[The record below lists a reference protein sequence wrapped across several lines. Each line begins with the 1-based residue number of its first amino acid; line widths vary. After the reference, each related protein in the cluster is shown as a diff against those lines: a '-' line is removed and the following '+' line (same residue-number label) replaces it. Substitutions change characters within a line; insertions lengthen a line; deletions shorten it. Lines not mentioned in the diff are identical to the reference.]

1 MNSFVYCYDEETRQK
16 LLDKKL
22 RLLKEDFEKQEFIFI
37 LNNPSMQFENVG
49 KIYISNK
56 LNF

>member
-1 MNSFVYCYDEETRQK
+1 MNSFIYCYDAETKQK

-22 RLLKEDFEKQEFIFI
+22 RLLKEDNEKQEFIFI
-37 LNNPSMQFENVG
+37 LENPSMKFENMG
-49 KIYISNK
+49 GIRISNK

>member
-1 MNSFVYCYDEETRQK
+1 MNSFVYCYDEETRNK

-37 LNNPSMQFENVG
+37 LEKPFLEFEDVG